1 MHLVKLVMSI
11 CVYVLCHFCVCVI
24 FVADGSKLVFD
35 RDLSLEVR
43 HSDDQDTN
51 LGTLLTI
58 KVKVL
63 VLVSHRRNVN

>member
-1 MHLVKLVMSI
+1 MIL
-11 CVYVLCHFCVCVI
+11 
-24 FVADGSKLVFD
+24 VADGSKLVFD